1 MYTRV
6 SGHKHNYFK
15 LCEKQLQGSGTS
27 QIIVFFCE
35 SKRLGKGW
43 SWGNGTSHHRKKEK
57 KLSLKR
63 FGVHVFIYH
72 RNGHI
77 VMISYTRSDKK
88 AFDCEFC
95 SIMSVLDPH

>member
-27 QIIVFFCE
+27 QIIVFFANQKGLVRGGVGE
-35 SKRLGKGW
+35 MALATIGK
-43 SWGNGTSHHRKKEK
+43 KKK